1 MNQNSDFRIGK
12 GLRLALAALAAT
24 SIPAMAQ
31 GPGWTEVST
40 VIELVN
46 TSNGGVNVR
55 VSPDVTGCTSQSGY
69 GSHYASIYPNHPGLN
84 RIKADLTVA
93 FATGARVALYLTD
106 STCTV
111 GEMRL
116 YPPS

>member
-12 GLRLALAALAAT
+12 GLRLTLATLAAT

-31 GPGWTEVST
+31 GPGWTSVST

-55 VSPDVTGCTSQSGY
+55 LSPDLTGCTSQSGTARFTR
-69 GSHYASIYPNHPGLN
+69 ASIPIIRASIASRP
-84 RIKADLTVA
+84 T
-93 FATGARVALYLTD
+93 
-106 STCTV
+106 
-111 GEMRL
+111 
-116 YPPS
+116 